1 MQTKNTSRVRDR
13 VSGRRTDRRTLLGF
27 ALASA
32 LPPTLAGAGS
42 PGPGGGRPLLLEE
55 TNTTGET
62 TAVVTR
68 LAGPAFAVTNG
79 DARGIALRARLGPA
93 RALDRRDGGAAVAG
107 INNAAATARHQ
118 PTGVLGRAW
127 GPASRGV
134 RGETDGG
141 IGVYG
146 RADSDRAG
154 SRACG
159 VAGYGP
165 IGVSASTLPGG
176 TALLVEGRLSF
187 SQADTIEVS
196 AGEDAVDVSSPHV
209 SPSSFMLAVAQGG
222 SAVSVRSVERL
233 QDSFR
238 VYLSAPAPDG
248 GVRVGYLVLG

>member
-1 MQTKNTSRVRDR
+1 
-13 VSGRRTDRRTLLGF
+13 
-27 ALASA
+27 
-32 LPPTLAGAGS
+32 
-42 PGPGGGRPLLLEE
+42 LLLEE
-55 TNTTGET
+55 TNPAGAPTT
-62 TAVVTR
+62 VVTR
-68 LAGPAFAVTNG
+68 LASAAFVVTNG
-79 DARGIALRARLGPA
+79 DARGVALRARLGPA

-107 INNAAATARHQ
+107 INNAPATARHQ

-146 RADSDRAG
+146 RANSDRVG

-187 SQADTIEVS
+187 SQAGLIEIAAGKDT
-196 AGEDAVDVSSPHV
+196 ADVSGPDV
-209 SPSSFMLAVAQGG
+209 GPSSFVLAVAQDG
-222 SAVSVRSVERL
+222 SAVSVRSAERL

-238 VYLSAPAPDG
+238 VHLSAPAPDG
-248 GVRVGYLVLG
+248 GVRVGYLVLS